1 MIKIKSIIIICLLF
15 GMNSLFAQNT
25 ISIAGMPNDPLPIF
39 SYGDEMVYSDEFLRV
54 FNKNNKEGHEPTKEE
69 IEEYLELYTKFKL
82 KVAEAYDR
90 KMDTIPKFIKELA
103 GYRKQLAQPYLTDKS
118 VTERLIKEAYDRS
131 LMEVNAS
138 HLLIACSKDASA
150 TDTAIAYNKILGL
163 RSRVVDNNE
172 KFSMLAEQFSDD
184 PSAKTNKGSL
194 GYFTAFQMIYPFEN
208 AAFNTEIGS
217 VSMPI
222 RTQFGYHLVY
232 VRDKRKSMGD
242 VKVAHIMMKFY
253 NEGEVDSVKM
263 KMDAV
268 YAKLQAGEEWNKLV
282 EEFSDDFNTNSKGG
296 ELNWFNRT
304 TSNMPSEFKDVAYDL
319 KSEGDYSKPI
329 RTKYGWH
336 ILKKTGS
343 RELPTFDESK
353 ALLKRKVERDSRS
366 EINKEVV
373 IERIKKENK
382 YTEVKGL
389 DAVKGKL
396 KPSLVQGI
404 VERPQIT
411 GDVLFTIDNRKYTD
425 ESFYDFLDNTVGKT
439 VKTFDQIVV
448 EYYKHFVRDAN
459 LEYEEEILEKK
470 YPEFKYIMQEY
481 KDGILLFELTDQEV
495 WSKAVSD
502 SAGLETFYANNIA
515 NYKWDE
521 RADAII
527 YSCKNAKTA
536 KKAMKL
542 AKKGVATA
550 DIVNKC
556 NQKDALAITS
566 ENKKFEKGSNSLLD
580 KIEWKKG
587 VYSLGDENDRTKF
600 VQINEIL
607 PPMEK
612 PLDNNLGQA
621 TSDYQN
627 YLEQIWIDSLKKKFP
642 LEIYHNNV
650 KKLYN

>member
-1 MIKIKSIIIICLLF
+1 MFKIKSIIIICLLF
-15 GMNSLFAQNT
+15 GMNNSFAQNT
-25 ISIAGMPNDPLPIF
+25 ISIAGLPSDPLPIF

-54 FNKNNKEGHEPTKEE
+54 FNKNNKDDHQPTKEE

-90 KMDTIPKFIKELA
+90 KMDTIPQFIKELA
-103 GYRKQLAQPYLTDKS
+103 GYRKQLAMPYLTDKS

-138 HLLIACSKDASA
+138 HLLIACNKDASP

-172 KFSMLAEQFSDD
+172 DFAKLAEQYSED

-222 RTQFGYHLVY
+222 RTQFGYHLVA
-232 VRDKRKSMGD
+232 VKDKRKSMGD

-253 NEGEVDSVKM
+253 NDGEVDSVKA

-268 YAKLQAGEEWNKLV
+268 YAKLQKGEEWNKVV

-304 TSNMPSEFKDVAYDL
+304 TSNIPTEFKDVAYEL
-319 KSEGDYSKPI
+319 KADGDYSKPI
-329 RTKYGWH
+329 KTKYGWH
-336 ILKKTGS
+336 ILKRVST
-343 RELPTFDESK
+343 RDLPTFEESRD
-353 ALLKRKVERDSRS
+353 LIKRKVERDSRS
-366 EINKEVV
+366 EINKEAV
-373 IERIKKENK
+373 IERIKKENR

-389 DAVKGKL
+389 DAVKDKL

-404 VERPQIT
+404 VDRPEVT
-411 GDVLFTIDNRKYTD
+411 GDVLFTIADRKYTD
-425 ESFYDFLDNTVGKT
+425 KSFYDFLDKTVGKT
-439 VKTFDQIVV
+439 IKTLDQIIV

-502 SAGLETFYANNIA
+502 SVGLETFYAKNIQ
-515 NYKWDE
+515 NYKWKE

-527 YSCKNAKTA
+527 FSCKDAKTA

-542 AKKGVATA
+542 AKKGMSST
-550 DIVNKC
+550 DIINKC
-556 NQKDALAITS
+556 NQKDALAITT
-566 ENKKFEKGSNSLLD
+566 ENKKFEKGSNALLD
-580 KIEWKKG
+580 KIDWKTG
-587 VYSLGDENDRTKF
+587 VYALGAENDRTKF
-600 VQINEIL
+600 VQIKEIL

-612 PLDNNLGQA
+612 PLENNLGQA

-627 YLEQIWIDSLKKKFP
+627 YLEQIWIESLKKKFP

-650 KKLYN
+650 KMLYN